1 MVPKRAY
8 VEEVGDGGNEG
19 VIPSVVEDNDNN
31 VIPPPLSVHA
41 EEGATP
47 TTAEVFE
54 TAQLPSI
61 LRSSSCECFFF
72 LIFFFNHLFISSLFL
87 AGGGERKGEGRK
99 KVFGWVDRKTKKV

>member
-61 LRSSSCECFFF
+61 LRSSSGEFFF
-72 LIFFFNHLFISSLFL
+72 KKNFFYNLFISSLFL
-87 AGGGERKGEGRK
+87 AGGGERKGEGGKRCL
-99 KVFGWVDRKTKKV
+99 VGLIRKTKKV

>member
-54 TAQLPSI
+54 TAKLPSI
-61 LRSSSCECFFF
+61 LRSSSGEFFF
-72 LIFFFNHLFISSLFL
+72 LKIFFLQSFYFFPLF
-87 AGGGERKGEGRK
+87 GQGWGKE

>member
-19 VIPSVVEDNDNN
+19 VIPSVVEDNDN
-31 VIPPPLSVHA
+31 PPPLSVHA

-47 TTAEVFE
+47 TTADVFE

-61 LRSSSCECFFF
+61 LRSSSCEFFF
-72 LIFFFNHLFISSLFL
+72 
-87 AGGGERKGEGRK
+87 
-99 KVFGWVDRKTKKV
+99 